1 MLALRHRCQHP
12 DAQPTVSGAFC
23 GCCGKMGNSNQFYF
37 EANGFLFV
45 FLTVTSTFPLFK
57 WSLSHIPHP
66 INVGVTEK
74 GGRLLMDE
82 L

>member
-1 MLALRHRCQHP
+1 ML
-12 DAQPTVSGAFC
+12 
-23 GCCGKMGNSNQFYF
+23 NQQFQEPFVAVVVRWEIVTSFIF
-37 EANGFLFV
+37 EANGFLFS